1 MKGWNLVEKV
11 NLGFGNLQIIC
22 EVVQWLAAMSE
33 QHFKNDRVFK
43 ISIVSV
49 VLLTETKRRSYLVL
63 LLESSVVSTL

>member
-49 VLLTETKRRSYLVL
+49 VLLLETKRSYLDL